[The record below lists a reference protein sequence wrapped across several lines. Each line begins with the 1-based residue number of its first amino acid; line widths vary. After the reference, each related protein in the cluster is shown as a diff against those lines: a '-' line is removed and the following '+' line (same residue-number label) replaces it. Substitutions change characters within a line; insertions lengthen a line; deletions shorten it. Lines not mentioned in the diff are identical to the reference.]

1 MNAKLSFMLDVRRLR
16 VLHAVSA
23 YGSVTAAAAALGYS
37 APAVSQQLAALE
49 REVGMRL
56 TERAGRGLELTPAA
70 LILVGHTD
78 ALLARLD
85 AAEADLAGL
94 RDQIAGRVALAAFP
108 SAAASL
114 VPAAWAALAAS
125 APQVRLELTEMEPEE
140 SLPAVLRG
148 ETDVAVA
155 HEYDLLPRP
164 LDPLFERR
172 ELLDDPVGSR
182 RPGRSPAG
190 RRARVPLSALAGQP
204 FLAPREGTSCAEM
217 IQRACARAG
226 FVPRVVARAT
236 DFAVLLSLVAADAG
250 VTLVPGL
257 AARRLPPGVRLVPP
271 AEPVTRRVFTVSR
284 RGGDR
289 KPAVRVVLDALSAA
303 GSYVVDIPSKE
314 PSSVGDRGG
323 NGRHRSWRRAVPA
336 TFRPDMTPIVAPRAS
351 AAIPPMITEAITAA
365 EPVVINQGNRGSM
378 APTENDRNDET
389 AARQAE
395 PGASGSTPSSRRAWV
410 SRAISG
416 LADRMLAMV
425 SASSADRP

>member
-56 TERAGRGLELTPAA
+56 TERAGRGLQLTPAA

-85 AAEADLAGL
+85 AAEADLAAL

-114 VPAAWAALAAS
+114 VPAAWAALAGS
-125 APQVRLELTEMEPEE
+125 APQVRLDLTEMEPEE

-148 ETDVAVA
+148 ETDVAIA

-172 ELLDDPVGSR
+172 ELLADPVVLAV
-182 RPGRSPAG
+182 PAG
-190 RRARVPLSALAGQP
+190 HPLAAESAIPLSDLAGQP
-204 FLAPREGTSCAEM
+204 FLAPREATSCAEM

-236 DFAVLLSLVAADAG
+236 DFHVLLSLVAAGAG

-257 AARRLPPGVRLVPP
+257 AARWLPPGVRLVPP

-289 KPAVRVVLDALSAA
+289 KPAVRVVLDALTDA
-303 GSYVVDIPSKE
+303 
-314 PSSVGDRGG
+314 
-323 NGRHRSWRRAVPA
+323 
-336 TFRPDMTPIVAPRAS
+336 
-351 AAIPPMITEAITAA
+351 
-365 EPVVINQGNRGSM
+365 
-378 APTENDRNDET
+378 
-389 AARQAE
+389 AARPGGE
-395 PGASGSTPSSRRAWV
+395 P
-410 SRAISG
+410 
-416 LADRMLAMV
+416 LAA
-425 SASSADRP
+425 

>member
-1 MNAKLSFMLDVRRLR
+1 MLDVRRLR

-56 TERAGRGLELTPAA
+56 TERAGRGVELTPAA
-70 LILVGHTD
+70 HILVGHTD

-85 AAEADLAGL
+85 VAEADLAAL

-114 VPAAWAALAAS
+114 VPAAWAALADS
-125 APQVRLELTEMEPEE
+125 APQVRLDLTEMEPEE
-140 SLPAVLRG
+140 SLPAMLRN

-172 ELLDDPVGSR
+172 ELLDDPVVLAI
-182 RPGRSPAG
+182 PADSALSQAG
-190 RRARVPLSALAGQP
+190 LGPVPLATLAGQP
-204 FLAPREGTSCAEM
+204 FLAPRQGTSCAEM

-226 FVPRVVARAT
+226 FVPRVVARAS
-236 DFAVLLSLVAADAG
+236 DFQVLLSLVAAGAG

-257 AARRLPPGVRLVPP
+257 AARWLPPRVRLVPP
-271 AEPVTRRVFTVSR
+271 ADPVTRRVFTVSR

-303 GSYVVDIPSKE
+303 
-314 PSSVGDRGG
+314 
-323 NGRHRSWRRAVPA
+323 AL
-336 TFRPDMTPIVAPRAS
+336 S
-351 AAIPPMITEAITAA
+351 AATGSAA
-365 EPVVINQGNRGSM
+365 ATPEP
-378 APTENDRNDET
+378 E
-389 AARQAE
+389 
-395 PGASGSTPSSRRAWV
+395 SRRA
-410 SRAISG
+410 G
-416 LADRMLAMV
+416 
-425 SASSADRP
+425 

>member
-1 MNAKLSFMLDVRRLR
+1 MNAKLNFMFDMRRLR

-70 LILVGHTD
+70 LILVAHTD
-78 ALLARLD
+78 ALLARLE
-85 AAEADLAGL
+85 AAEADLAAL

-114 VPAAWAALAAS
+114 VPAAWAALAGS
-125 APQVRLELTEMEPEE
+125 APQVRLDLTEMEPEE

-148 ETDVAVA
+148 ETDVAIA

-172 ELLDDPVGSR
+172 ELLADPVVLAV
-182 RPGRSPAG
+182 PASHPL
-190 RRARVPLSALAGQP
+190 AAESAIPLSDLAGQP
-204 FLAPREGTSCAEM
+204 FLAPREATSCAEM

-236 DFAVLLSLVAADAG
+236 DFQVLLSLVAAGAG

-257 AARRLPPGVRLVPP
+257 AARWLPPGVRLVPP

-289 KPAVRVVLDALSAA
+289 KPAVRVVLDALTDA
-303 GSYVVDIPSKE
+303 
-314 PSSVGDRGG
+314 
-323 NGRHRSWRRAVPA
+323 
-336 TFRPDMTPIVAPRAS
+336 
-351 AAIPPMITEAITAA
+351 
-365 EPVVINQGNRGSM
+365 
-378 APTENDRNDET
+378 
-389 AARQAE
+389 AARPGGE
-395 PGASGSTPSSRRAWV
+395 P
-410 SRAISG
+410 
-416 LADRMLAMV
+416 LAA
-425 SASSADRP
+425 

>member
-1 MNAKLSFMLDVRRLR
+1 MTDKLCFMLDVRRLR

-56 TERAGRGLELTPAA
+56 TERAGRGVELTPAA
-70 LILVGHTD
+70 HILVGHTD

-85 AAEADLAGL
+85 AAEADLAAL

-114 VPAAWAALAAS
+114 VPAAWAALADS
-125 APQVRLELTEMEPEE
+125 APQVRLDLTEMEPEE
-140 SLPAVLRG
+140 SLPAVLRN

-172 ELLDDPVGSR
+172 DLLDDPVVLAI
-182 RPGRSPAG
+182 PADSALSL
-190 RRARVPLSALAGQP
+190 ARLDGPVPLATLAGQP
-204 FLAPREGTSCAEM
+204 FLAPRQGTSCAEM

-226 FVPRVVARAT
+226 FVPRVVARAS
-236 DFAVLLSLVAADAG
+236 DFQVLLSLVAAGAG

-257 AARRLPPGVRLVPP
+257 AARWLPPRVRLVPP
-271 AEPVTRRVFTVSR
+271 ADPVTRRVFTVSR

-303 GSYVVDIPSKE
+303 ALWPASRPGPPRLYLSQDL
-314 PSSVGDRGG
+314 
-323 NGRHRSWRRAVPA
+323 AV
-336 TFRPDMTPIVAPRAS
+336 R
-351 AAIPPMITEAITAA
+351 
-365 EPVVINQGNRGSM
+365 
-378 APTENDRNDET
+378 DE
-389 AARQAE
+389 E
-395 PGASGSTPSSRRAWV
+395 PGV
-410 SRAISG
+410 
-416 LADRMLAMV
+416 LAV
-425 SASSADRP
+425 RPA

>member
-1 MNAKLSFMLDVRRLR
+1 MLDVRRLR

-56 TERAGRGLELTPAA
+56 TERAGRGVELTPAA
-70 LILVGHTD
+70 HILVGHTD

-85 AAEADLAGL
+85 AAEADLAAL
-94 RDQIAGRVALAAFP
+94 RDQIAGRVTLAAFP

-114 VPAAWAALAAS
+114 VPAAWTALADS
-125 APQVRLELTEMEPEE
+125 APQVRLDLTEMEPEE

-172 ELLDDPVGSR
+172 ELLDDPVVLAI
-182 RPGRSPAG
+182 PADYPADG
-190 RRARVPLSALAGQP
+190 PVPLAELAGQP
-204 FLAPREGTSCAEM
+204 FLAPRQATSCAEM

-226 FVPRVVARAT
+226 FVPRVVARAS
-236 DFAVLLSLVAADAG
+236 DFQVLLSLVAAGAG

-257 AARRLPPGVRLVPP
+257 AARWLPPRVRLVPP
-271 AEPVTRRVFTVSR
+271 ADPVTRRVFTVSR

-303 GSYVVDIPSKE
+303 
-314 PSSVGDRGG
+314 
-323 NGRHRSWRRAVPA
+323 
-336 TFRPDMTPIVAPRAS
+336 
-351 AAIPPMITEAITAA
+351 AA
-365 EPVVINQGNRGSM
+365 EPG
-378 APTENDRNDET
+378 
-389 AARQAE
+389 
-395 PGASGSTPSSRRAWV
+395 
-410 SRAISG
+410 
-416 LADRMLAMV
+416 
-425 SASSADRP
+425 